1 MTAHRTP
8 RGRERVD
15 RPYANRQEIVEFAG
29 VEADVLL
36 SAPVG
41 VDGRLIS
48 STCVAEFPAASPDIA
63 VIRPNNS
70 NMLLSGASPRG
81 RQRTHYFR
89 QRRASARATAKN
101 WRMNC

>member
-15 RPYANRQEIVEFAG
+15 RPYAIRQEIVEFAG

-48 STCVAEFPAASPDIA
+48 STCVADIA
-63 VIRPNNS
+63 VIRPE
-70 NMLLSGASPRG
+70 
-81 RQRTHYFR
+81 
-89 QRRASARATAKN
+89 
-101 WRMNC
+101 